1 VLGAALGRPG
11 GEPGG
16 PAGRAV
22 ARPQRGALRPGGAVI
37 WGSGCGAM
45 HEGDS
50 VAVDDG
56 GPRAG
61 AQGAGE
67 QQGAPADAGEQP
79 RPAADAGGTGE
90 QAAAAT
96 AAAEPDRI
104 ATQHDFGR
112 ELTQARQQAG
122 RTVREVARAAGIPP
136 STAGDYFAG
145 RHLPPAT
152 QPELLGRILRAC
164 GETDPARQAAWAD
177 ALARIRRGPGRRPAS
192 RPPYLG
198 LASFQPED
206 EARFFGREELTR
218 RLASMVAGAGSP
230 GAAAGVPLAVVGPS
244 GSGKSSL
251 LRAGLIPALRG
262 RSSPRLALF
271 TPGRTPLAGLARQLA
286 RLGTGPGQP
295 AREDAIEA
303 ALQADPASA
312 AILLGP
318 AGPASPPPGTT
329 PGGAPGPADGQPV
342 LVVDQFEEVF
352 TECPGEAD
360 RQRFITAV
368 CALAG
373 PAVVAIALRADF
385 YDHALRYPELTR
397 ALQER
402 QLVVGPMTAEEVRR
416 AIVEPARLARV
427 SVDDGLV
434 EVLLRDLAPHG
445 RTGPAAAGPAAAHEP
460 GALPLL
466 SHALLTTWNNSHG
479 GRLTVAHYQA
489 GGGIQ
494 HAIARTADEVY
505 RSLDE
510 PGRDIA
516 RRLFLR
522 LVRVTDDAPEA
533 RTTVPLRELRE
544 WAATSSSDVLDQF
557 VTARLITV
565 DSGSAQISHEAL
577 LTAWPLL
584 RAWIDDN
591 RDGLREQRRISEATR
606 AWDEAGRDHAA
617 LLRGGQ
623 LALAR
628 DWAADPVN
636 RETLSPLART
646 FVDTSIV
653 GQELHEAA
661 ERNRTRRLHRLVA
674 SLTALVVV
682 TIMLAGYAFGQR
694 QAASTARS
702 RATTAAAIAQS
713 REVAVEASQVR
724 VQDPALAAQLSVA
737 AYRIAATADARAS
750 LLESSGTP
758 DAAALIDSAG
768 PVQAVSL
775 SPDHRVLAVAAA
787 DGTLRLWDVARPGHP
802 ARLGAPLLPKSK
814 EPLYT
819 VAFSAD
825 GTLLAAAGADR
836 KVWLWQVSHP
846 GRAVR
851 LADPLTGPA
860 STIYSVAFSPR
871 GAVLAAGS
879 ADDTVRLWNVASP
892 AHPVPLGGPLTGPA
906 GFVQSVAFSPDGRTL
921 AAGSAD
927 DTVRLWNVADPGRP
941 AALGKPL
948 TGPAAMV
955 TSVAFSPG
963 GGLLAAGSQD
973 DKVWLWD
980 VRSPQRP
987 VPAGALAGA
996 ADWVNTVSFS
1006 PDGRSL
1012 AAGSSDSQVRV
1023 WDLASRAL
1031 TADLPHPQPITSL
1044 AWDGAGRLVSGDAD
1058 GEARIWALPS
1068 PVLRAGGPVNS
1079 VAFAPRGALLAVGG
1093 ATLQVWDARRRT
1105 ELSAAA
1111 PPAGAGIVNA
1121 VGFAPGGTMLAAG
1134 YGDGQM
1140 QLWRVSAAGRL
1151 APLSQ
1156 PARAEQRGSDL
1167 VEYAAF
1173 SPDGRL
1179 LATCGDDGAI
1189 RLWSVTDPARPRLV
1203 ATVPDSGTYV
1213 FSVAF
1218 RRDGTVLAAASAD
1231 GLARLWDIG
1240 SPAHPTPL
1248 GGPLGGLASTAYSVA
1263 FSPDGRTLAVGS
1275 ADKTVHLWNVT
1286 DPARP
1291 VPLGPPLTGPGGY
1304 VYSVQFSPD
1313 GRLLGTGVTD
1323 GTVWLWRVADPA
1335 RPSLL
1340 ATLTGPGGNVYS
1352 VSFSPDGRAIAAGSA
1367 DTTVRLWDTGA
1378 AAAASAVCGTA
1389 GQPLTA
1395 AEWRAYL
1402 PGRRYAAPC
1411 PGR

>member
-1 VLGAALGRPG
+1 
-11 GEPGG
+11 
-16 PAGRAV
+16 
-22 ARPQRGALRPGGAVI
+22 
-37 WGSGCGAM
+37 M
-45 HEGDS
+45 
-50 VAVDDG
+50 AVDQG

-61 AQGAGE
+61 ARGAGE
-67 QQGAPADAGEQP
+67 QPGEPAGSGEQP
-79 RPAADAGGTGE
+79 GPAAEAGGTGE
-90 QAAAAT
+90 QAAAASPG
-96 AAAEPDRI
+96 AAADPDRI
-104 ATQHDFGR
+104 ATQQDFGR
-112 ELTQARQQAG
+112 ELTRARQQAG
-122 RTVREVARAAGIPP
+122 RTVREVAREAGIPP

-152 QPELLGRILRAC
+152 QPELLGKILRAC
-164 GETDPARQAAWAD
+164 GEASPARQAAWAD
-177 ALARIRRGPGRRPAS
+177 TLARIRRGPGRRPAGP
-192 RPPYLG
+192 PPYPG

-206 EARFFGREELTR
+206 EDRFFGREELTR
-218 RLASMVAGAGSP
+218 RLASLVTGAAGAP

-251 LRAGLIPALRG
+251 LRAGLIPALGG
-262 RSSPRLALF
+262 RAGPRLALF
-271 TPGRTPLAGLARQLA
+271 TPGGTPLAGLARQLA

-295 AREDAIEA
+295 ASEDAIEA
-303 ALQADPASA
+303 ALQAGPAQA
-312 AILLGP
+312 ARLLGP
-318 AGPASPPPGTT
+318 GGPASPRGTT
-329 PGGAPGPADGQPV
+329 PGGTGGQPV
-342 LVVDQFEEVF
+342 IVVDQFEEVF
-352 TECPGEAD
+352 TQCHREED

-368 CALAG
+368 CALSG

-402 QLVVGPMTAEEVRR
+402 QVVVGPMTAEEVRR

-427 SVDDGLV
+427 TVDDGLV
-434 EVLLRDLAPHG
+434 ELLLRDLAPGG
-445 RTGPAAAGPAAAHEP
+445 RAGPADAGPAAAHEP

-489 GGGIQ
+489 GGGIR
-494 HAIARTADEVY
+494 HAIAQTADEVY
-505 RSLDE
+505 QSLDE

-533 RTTVPLRELRE
+533 RTTVQLSDLRD
-544 WAATSSSDVLDQF
+544 WPAAAAPAGDVLDRF

-591 RDGLREQRRISEATR
+591 RDGLRERRRISQAAE

-628 DWAADPVN
+628 DWAADPAN
-636 RETLSPLART
+636 RETLTPLARM
-646 FVDTSIV
+646 FVNTSIV
-653 GQELHEAA
+653 GEKLHEAA

-682 TIMLAGYAFGQR
+682 TITLAGYAFQQR
-694 QAASTARS
+694 QAATTARS
-702 RATTAAAIAQS
+702 RATTAAATAQS
-713 REVAVEASQVR
+713 REVAVEAGQIR
-724 VQDPALAAQLSVA
+724 GQDPDLAAQLSVA
-737 AYRIAATADARAS
+737 AYRIATTAEARAS

-802 ARLGAPLLPKSK
+802 VPLGAPLLPKGR

-825 GTLLAAAGADR
+825 GTLLAAAGAAR
-836 KVWLWQVSHP
+836 KVWLWQVRNR

-851 LADPLTGPA
+851 LADPLTGPGN
-860 STIYSVAFSPR
+860 TIYSVAFSPR
-871 GAVLAAGS
+871 AAILAAGS
-879 ADDTVRLWNVASP
+879 ADDTVRLWDLARP
-892 AHPVPLGGPLTGPA
+892 AHPVPLGSPLTGPA
-906 GFVQSVAFSPDGRTL
+906 AYVQSVAFSPDGRTL

-927 DTVRLWNVADPGRP
+927 DTVRLWDVADPGHP
-941 AALGKPL
+941 AALGRPL
-948 TGPAAMV
+948 AGPAKIV
-955 TSVAFSPG
+955 TSVAFSPD

-987 VPAGALAGA
+987 VPAGTLAGA

-1023 WDLASRAL
+1023 WDLARRTV
-1031 TADLPHPQPITSL
+1031 TAILPHPQPITSL
-1044 AWDGAGRLVSGDAD
+1044 AWDGAGRLVSGGAD
-1058 GEARIWALPS
+1058 GEARLWVLPS
-1068 PVLRAGGPVNS
+1068 PVLRAGAPVNS
-1079 VAFAPRGALLAVGG
+1079 VAFAPRGGLLAVGG
-1093 ATLQVWDARRRT
+1093 TTLEVWDARSRA

-1121 VGFAPGGTMLAAG
+1121 VGFAPGGGMLAAG

-1140 QLWRVSAAGRL
+1140 QLWRVSAGGRL
-1151 APLSQ
+1151 TPLSQ
-1156 PARAEQRGSDL
+1156 PARAEQYPSDL

-1179 LATCGDDGAI
+1179 LATCGDDGDI

-1203 ATVPDSGTYV
+1203 ATVTDSGSYV

-1231 GLARLWDIG
+1231 GLARLWDIA
-1240 SPAHPTPL
+1240 SPAHPTRL
-1248 GGPLGGLASTAYSVA
+1248 GRPLGGLASYAYSVA

-1275 ADKTVHLWNVT
+1275 ADKSVHLWNVT
-1286 DPARP
+1286 DPARA
-1291 VPLGPPLTGPGGY
+1291 VSLGPPLTGPGGY

-1340 ATLTGPGGNVYS
+1340 ATLTGPAANVYS
-1352 VSFSPDGRAIAAGSA
+1352 VSFSPDGQTIAAGSA
-1367 DTTVRLWDTGA
+1367 DSTVRLWDTGA

-1395 AEWRAYL
+1395 AQWRAYL
-1402 PGRRYAAPC
+1402 PGRRYAPPC